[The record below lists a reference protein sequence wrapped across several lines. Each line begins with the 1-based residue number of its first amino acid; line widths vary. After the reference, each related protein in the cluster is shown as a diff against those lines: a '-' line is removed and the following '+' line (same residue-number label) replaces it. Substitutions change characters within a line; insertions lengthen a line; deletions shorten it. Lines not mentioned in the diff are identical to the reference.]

1 MVKLT
6 QSLEHWL
13 AVNHPELLPLIA
25 FGHIELFTAEM
36 QKEYIEWCKTD
47 EGHQY
52 LKGGSKYEDS
62 ERNREIE
69 KALEERMSKGGA
81 RT

>member
-13 AVNHPELLPLIA
+13 SVNHPELLALIV
-25 FGHIELFTAEM
+25 FGHTELFTDEM

-47 EGHQY
+47 EGRQY

-69 KALEERMSKGGA
+69 KALEERRA
-81 RT
+81 REAKT